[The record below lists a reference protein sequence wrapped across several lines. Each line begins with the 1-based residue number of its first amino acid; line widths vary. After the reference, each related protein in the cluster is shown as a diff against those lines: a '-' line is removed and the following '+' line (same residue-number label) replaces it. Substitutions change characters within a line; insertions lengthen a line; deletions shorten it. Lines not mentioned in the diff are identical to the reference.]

1 MIQVDSRKVKKGD
14 TFVAIKGL
22 YVDGHDY
29 IEKAILA
36 GASQIIAEYGEY
48 SVPTIIVKDTH
59 EYLAKYLKEQYREQL
74 SQIKFIGI
82 TGTNG
87 KTTSCYLIYQ
97 ALNKL
102 NIKAAYI
109 GTIGFYVDGKVKDLD
124 NTTPDLVDLYEMFD
138 YCIKNDVKV
147 IAMEVSSHA
156 LSLGRVM
163 GIEFDYAA
171 FTNLTQDHLDF
182 HKTLENYEQ
191 AKLIL
196 FKNLRNDK
204 VAVINSDDEYYKD
217 FCLKE
222 NNNILYG
229 LNDFSDYRITKY
241 SLHIDSVEFSFQ
253 YQNKEYDVKLNI
265 PGKYNIYN
273 YMNLL
278 IILNKMGYSLG
289 KIIKLSSTLKAPSG
303 RFETLRYKD
312 SVIIID
318 YAHTPD
324 AVLNILDNVLEY
336 KKGKVITIIGCGGDR
351 DKTKRP
357 IMVER
362 ATSKSD
368 FVIFTDDNPR
378 TEDNHLI
385 MNDIVSGV
393 RKENYIIEHDRKKAI
408 FEGFKMLKKDDILL
422 ILGKGHENYQIIN
435 HDKIHF
441 SDLETAQEF
450 IDTFSKN

>member
-48 SVPTIIVKDTH
+48 SVPTIIVKDTR

-289 KIIKLSSTLKAPSG
+289 EIIKLSSTLKAPSG

-357 IMVER
+357 IMGEI

>member
-48 SVPTIIVKDTH
+48 RVPTIIVKDTR

-289 KIIKLSSTLKAPSG
+289 EIIKLSSTLKAPSG

-357 IMVER
+357 IMGEI

>member
-36 GASQIIAEYGEY
+36 GAREVIAEYGEY
-48 SVPTIIVKDTH
+48 SVPTILVKDTR
-59 EYLAKYLKEQYREQL
+59 EYLAKYLKEQYNEQL
-74 SQIKFIGI
+74 SKIKFIGI

-97 ALNKL
+97 ALTKL
-102 NIKAAYI
+102 GVKTAYI

-124 NTTPDLVDLYEMFD
+124 NTTPDLIDLYEMFD
-138 YCIKNDVKV
+138 YCIKNEVKV
-147 IAMEVSSHA
+147 IAMEISSHA

-182 HKTLENYEQ
+182 HESLENYEQ

-204 VAVINSDDEYYKD
+204 VAVINSDDKYYKD

-229 LNDFSDYRITKY
+229 LNDLADYKITKY
-241 SLHIDSVEFSFQ
+241 SLHIDSVEFSFK
-253 YQNKEYDVKLNI
+253 YKNKEYDVKLNI

-278 IILNKMGYSLG
+278 IILNKMGYSLEE
-289 KIIKLSSTLKAPSG
+289 IINLSSTLKAPSG

-357 IMVER
+357 IMGEI

-385 MNDIVSGV
+385 MNDIISGV
-393 RKENYIIEHDRKKAI
+393 KKDNYMIKYDRKEAI
-408 FEGFKMLKKDDILL
+408 FEGLKKLEKNDILL
-422 ILGKGHENYQIIN
+422 ILGKGHEDYQVIN

-441 SDLETAQEF
+441 SDLETVREF
-450 IDTFSKN
+450 IDIFSK

>member
-1 MIQVDSRKVKKGD
+1 MIQIDSRKVKKGD

-48 SVPTIIVKDTH
+48 SVPTIIVKDTR

-74 SQIKFIGI
+74 SKIKFIGI

-229 LNDFSDYRITKY
+229 LNDLADYRITKY

-289 KIIKLSSTLKAPSG
+289 EIIKLSSTLKAPSG

-357 IMVER
+357 IMGEI

>member
-1 MIQVDSRKVKKGD
+1 MGVK
-14 TFVAIKGL
+14 T
-22 YVDGHDY
+22 
-29 IEKAILA
+29 
-36 GASQIIAEYGEY
+36 
-48 SVPTIIVKDTH
+48 
-59 EYLAKYLKEQYREQL
+59 
-74 SQIKFIGI
+74 
-82 TGTNG
+82 
-87 KTTSCYLIYQ
+87 
-97 ALNKL
+97 
-102 NIKAAYI
+102 AYI

-124 NTTPDLVDLYEMFD
+124 NTTPDLIDLYEMFD
-138 YCIKNDVKV
+138 YCIKNEVKV
-147 IAMEVSSHA
+147 IAMEISSHA

-182 HKTLENYEQ
+182 HKSLENYEQ

-204 VAVINSDDEYYKD
+204 VAVINSDDKYYKD

-229 LNDFSDYRITKY
+229 LNDLADYKITKY
-241 SLHIDSVEFSFQ
+241 SLHIDSVEFSFK
-253 YQNKEYDVKLNI
+253 YKNKEYDVKLNI

-278 IILNKMGYSLG
+278 IILNKMGYSLEE
-289 KIIKLSSTLKAPSG
+289 IINLSSTLKAPSG

-324 AVLNILDNVLEY
+324 AILNILDNVLEY

-357 IMVER
+357 IMGEI

-385 MNDIVSGV
+385 MNDIISGV
-393 RKENYIIEHDRKKAI
+393 KKDNYMIKYDRKEAI
-408 FEGFKMLKKDDILL
+408 FEGLKKLEKNDILL
-422 ILGKGHENYQIIN
+422 ILGKGHEDYQVIN

-441 SDLETAQEF
+441 SDLETVKEF
-450 IDTFSKN
+450 IDIFSK

>member
-36 GASQIIAEYGEY
+36 GAREVIAEYGEY
-48 SVPTIIVKDTH
+48 SVPTILVKDTR
-59 EYLAKYLKEQYREQL
+59 EYLAKYLKEQYNEQL
-74 SQIKFIGI
+74 SKIKFIGI

-97 ALNKL
+97 ALTKL
-102 NIKAAYI
+102 GVKTAYI

-124 NTTPDLVDLYEMFD
+124 NTTPDLIDLYEMFD
-138 YCIKNDVKV
+138 YCIKNEVKV
-147 IAMEVSSHA
+147 IAMEISSHA

-182 HKTLENYEQ
+182 HKSLENYEQ

-204 VAVINSDDEYYKD
+204 VAVINSDDKYYKD

-229 LNDFSDYRITKY
+229 LNDLADYKITKY
-241 SLHIDSVEFSFQ
+241 SLHIDSVEFSFK
-253 YQNKEYDVKLNI
+253 YKNKEYDVKLNI

-278 IILNKMGYSLG
+278 IILNKMGYSLE
-289 KIIKLSSTLKAPSG
+289 KIINLSSTLKAPSG

-357 IMVER
+357 IMGEI

-385 MNDIVSGV
+385 MNDIISGV
-393 RKENYIIEHDRKKAI
+393 KKDNYMIKYDRKEAI
-408 FEGFKMLKKDDILL
+408 FEGLKKLEKNDILL
-422 ILGKGHENYQIIN
+422 ILGKGHEDYQVIN

-441 SDLETAQEF
+441 SDLETVKKF
-450 IDTFSKN
+450 IDIFSK

>member
-1 MIQVDSRKVKKGD
+1 MIQVDSRKVQKGD

-36 GASQIIAEYGEY
+36 GASGVVAEYGEY
-48 SVPTIIVKDTH
+48 SVPTILVKDTR
-59 EYLAKYLKEQYREQL
+59 EYLAKYLKEQYNEQL
-74 SQIKFIGI
+74 SKIKFIGI

-97 ALNKL
+97 ALNMLGVKT
-102 NIKAAYI
+102 AYI
-109 GTIGFYVDGKVKDLD
+109 GTIGFYVEGKVKDLD
-124 NTTPDLVDLYEMFD
+124 NTTPDLIDLYEMFD
-138 YCIKNDVKV
+138 YCIKNEVKV

-163 GIEFDYAA
+163 GVEFDYAA

-229 LNDFSDYRITKY
+229 LNDLADYKITKY
-241 SLHIDSVEFSFQ
+241 SLHIDSVEFSFN
-253 YQNKEYDVKLNI
+253 YQNKEYNVKLNI

-278 IILNKMGYSLG
+278 IILNKMGYSLEE
-289 KIIKLSSTLKAPSG
+289 IINLSSTLKAPSG
-303 RFETLRYKD
+303 RFETLRYKG

-357 IMVER
+357 IMGKI

-385 MNDIVSGV
+385 MNDILSGV
-393 RKENYIIEHDRKKAI
+393 EKENYIVKYDRKEAI
-408 FEGFKMLKKDDILL
+408 FEGFKMLEKDDILL
-422 ILGKGHENYQIIN
+422 VLGKGHENYQVIN

-441 SDLETAQEF
+441 SDLETVQEF
-450 IDTFSKN
+450 IDKFSKN

>member
-48 SVPTIIVKDTH
+48 SVPTIIVKDTR

-74 SQIKFIGI
+74 SKIKFIGI

-163 GIEFDYAA
+163 GLEFDYAA

-182 HKTLENYEQ
+182 HGSLENYEQ

-229 LNDFSDYRITKY
+229 LNDLADYRITKY

-289 KIIKLSSTLKAPSG
+289 EIIKLSSTLKAPSG

-357 IMVER
+357 IMGEI

>member
-1 MIQVDSRKVKKGD
+1 MIQVDSRKVQKGD

-48 SVPTIIVKDTH
+48 SVPTILVKDTR
-59 EYLAKYLKEQYREQL
+59 EYLAKYLKEKYSEQL
-74 SQIKFIGI
+74 SKIKFIGI

-97 ALNKL
+97 ALNMLGVKT
-102 NIKAAYI
+102 AYI
-109 GTIGFYVDGKVKDLD
+109 GTIGFYVEGKVKDLD
-124 NTTPDLVDLYEMFD
+124 NTTPDLIDLYEMFD
-138 YCIKNDVKV
+138 YCIKNEVKA

-163 GIEFDYAA
+163 GVEFDYAA

-182 HKTLENYEQ
+182 HKSLENYEQ

-204 VAVINSDDEYYKD
+204 VAVINSDDKYYKD

-229 LNDFSDYRITKY
+229 LNDLADYKITKY
-241 SLHIDSVEFSFQ
+241 SLHIDSVEFSFN
-253 YQNKEYDVKLNI
+253 YQNKEYNVKLNI

-278 IILNKMGYSLG
+278 IILNKMGYSLE
-289 KIIKLSSTLKAPSG
+289 KIISLSSTLKAPNG

-357 IMVER
+357 IMGKI

-385 MNDIVSGV
+385 MNDILSGV
-393 RKENYIIEHDRKKAI
+393 EKENYIVKYDRKEAI
-408 FEGFKMLKKDDILL
+408 FEGFKMLEKDDILL
-422 ILGKGHENYQIIN
+422 VLGKGHENYQVIN

-441 SDLETAQEF
+441 SDLETVQEF
-450 IDTFSKN
+450 IDKFSKN

>member
-36 GASQIIAEYGEY
+36 GAREVIAEYGEY
-48 SVPTIIVKDTH
+48 SVPTILVKDTR
-59 EYLAKYLKEQYREQL
+59 EYLAKYLKEQYNEQL
-74 SQIKFIGI
+74 SKIKFIGI

-97 ALNKL
+97 ALNMLGVKT
-102 NIKAAYI
+102 AYI
-109 GTIGFYVDGKVKDLD
+109 GTIGFYVEGKIKDLD
-124 NTTPDLVDLYEMFD
+124 NTTPDLIDLYEMFD
-138 YCIKNDVKV
+138 YCIKNEVKV

-163 GIEFDYAA
+163 GVEFDYAA

-229 LNDFSDYRITKY
+229 LNDLADYKITKY
-241 SLHIDSVEFSFQ
+241 SLHIDSVEFSFK
-253 YQNKEYDVKLNI
+253 YKNKEYDVKLNI

-278 IILNKMGYSLG
+278 IILNKMGYSLE
-289 KIIKLSSTLKAPSG
+289 KIINLSSTLKAPNG

-357 IMVER
+357 IMGKI

-385 MNDIVSGV
+385 MNDILSGV
-393 RKENYIIEHDRKKAI
+393 EKENYIVKYDRKEAI
-408 FEGFKMLKKDDILL
+408 FEGFKMLEKDDILL
-422 ILGKGHENYQIIN
+422 VLGKGHENYQVIN

-441 SDLETAQEF
+441 SDLETVQEF
-450 IDTFSKN
+450 IDKFSKN

>member
-48 SVPTIIVKDTH
+48 SVPTIIVKDTR

-229 LNDFSDYRITKY
+229 LNDLADYRITKY

-289 KIIKLSSTLKAPSG
+289 EIIKLSSTLKAPSG

-357 IMVER
+357 IMGEI

-450 IDTFSKN
+450 IDTFSKD

>member
-48 SVPTIIVKDTH
+48 SVPTIIVKDTR

-74 SQIKFIGI
+74 SKIKFIGI

-289 KIIKLSSTLKAPSG
+289 EIIKLSSTLKAPSG

-357 IMVER
+357 IMGEI